1 MSREFY
7 IKQNS
12 FKHGFKNKFSNV
24 YFRYKVFPFNGHR
37 RPKSL
42 LMLHFQSC
50 LLLLIQQRFGVKL
63 WFTEALRFIFNHLQP
78 TLAKTVVNY
87 CCLSFQFGLILRKK
101 YFVPLVQ
108 LPELSPNPD
117 RRETLPVMG
126 ALWGLLLLS
135 AVMERKPSRALPH
148 KGRIPSPAVHHLC
161 SLRPSLGGK
170 SSAQVSVGTESVAR
184 RLSLRLT
191 SDVLGRIS
199 SIY

>member
-1 MSREFY
+1 M
-7 IKQNS
+7 
-12 FKHGFKNKFSNV
+12 
-24 YFRYKVFPFNGHR
+24 
-37 RPKSL
+37 
-42 LMLHFQSC
+42 
-50 LLLLIQQRFGVKL
+50 

-87 CCLSFQFGLILRKK
+87 CFLSFQFGLILRKK

-135 AVMERKPSRALPH
+135 AVMERKPSRVLPH

-161 SLRPSLGGK
+161 SLRPSLGGKSSAQVSVGPSLGGK